1 MKKDP
6 RIIRTVQNKRGQ
18 YALDLGQGR
27 WIAYGYTWSSP
38 NGKAFTPRNAIG
50 SPVSVYLKT
59 ERECRVIASSS
70 YYAGQAS
77 TAAQADKIGRKGIK
91 QHILPLLDS
100 VLDSFF

>member
-27 WIAYGYTWSSP
+27 WITYGYTWSSP
-38 NGKAFTPRNAIG
+38 T

-59 ERECRVIASSS
+59 ERECRVIFSSS
-70 YYAGQAS
+70 YYSGQAS

-91 QHILPLLDS
+91 QHILPMLDS